1 MPFLFCPK
9 CLKPVSSHDTICHHC
24 GASLRTAPAGKG
36 VLGKIKQMIAWLCIA
51 CMALFA
57 GLGRACQKAAGT
69 KSGKATKKAV
79 KLMKEIGP
87 DAGKMVYDIYK
98 DK

>member
-9 CLKPVSSHDTICHHC
+9 CLKPVSFKDTVCHHC
-24 GASLRTAPAGKG
+24 GASLQTPPAGKG
-36 VLGKIKQMIAWLCIA
+36 FLAKIKQMIAWLCIA

-57 GLGRACQKAAGT
+57 GLGRACQKASKT
-69 KSGKATKKAV
+69 KSGKATKQAVRLIIDFAPDVGKKA
-79 KLMKEIGP
+79 
-87 DAGKMVYDIYK
+87 YDLNN